1 MQLLSLIQKLS
12 SDNAGPCVTLSMNTH
27 RTHPSNLQDAI
38 QLKNLI
44 SEAKDRVLA
53 SSDKRS
59 VSSLLEKL
67 DGLTKRVDVNY
78 LLDSLHI
85 FASNDVLEIYRSIWP
100 VSSDAVEISGQFAV
114 RHLLQALNRTEDY
127 LVLVLSQGGVSLYT
141 ATNDHIREEVRNGD
155 FPFSENRHYLTFGD
169 KRSDPKQI
177 DAKVNEFIN
186 TVDKAVVRVHRET
199 GLNCVVVATDEMHTS
214 LLEMADKPGVYFGH
228 VKINYNQTEPHYIVA
243 QTWKLV
249 RSLQQVRRQEA
260 IDEMKQAVAQGK
272 VLTDLTEI
280 FQAALDGRGD
290 LILLR
295 EDYRQAA
302 RIVNERSLEILD
314 AANIPGAVD
323 DVTSRI
329 AWNVVRQGGRALFTS
344 NDSLL
349 ELGAICLKTRY

>member
-1 MQLLSLIQKLS
+1 MQLISLIQKLS
-12 SDNAGPCVTLSMNTH
+12 SDHGGPCVSLFLNTH
-27 RTHPSNLQDAI
+27 RTHPQNLQDSI

-44 SEAKDRVLA
+44 SEAKNRLLE

-67 DGLTKRVDVNY
+67 DGVAKLVDVNY

-85 FASNDVLEIYRSIWP
+85 FASNDVLEIYRSVWP
-100 VSSDAVEISGQFAV
+100 VSSDAVEISDQFAV

-127 LVLVLSQGGVSLYT
+127 LVLVLSQGGVSLYN
-141 ATNDHIREEVRNGD
+141 ATNDHIRQEVRNGD

-177 DAKVNEFIN
+177 DAMVNEFIN
-186 TVDKAVVRVHRET
+186 KVDKAVVQVHRET
-199 GLNCVVVATDEMHTS
+199 GLSCAVVATDEMYS
-214 LLEMADKPGVYFGH
+214 ALLQTADQPGIYLGH
-228 VKINYNQTEPHYIVA
+228 VKINYNQTQPHEIVA
-243 QTWKLV
+243 QTWQLV
-249 RSLQQVRRQEA
+249 RTLQHERRQKA
-260 IDEMKQAVAQGK
+260 IDEIKQAVAQGK

-290 LILLR
+290 LLILK

-302 RIVNERSLEILD
+302 RIINERSLEVL
-314 AANIPGAVD
+314 AVANTPGSVD
-323 DVTSRI
+323 DVASRI
-329 AWNVVRQGGRALFTS
+329 AWNIVRQGGRALFTS

-349 ELGAICLKTRY
+349 ELGPICLKTRY